1 LRLEKGQNGRNN
13 FALVKPPVPPL
24 HPTLNAPNFMLKA
37 GIVGLPNVGKSTLFN
52 ALTRSRKAEAAN
64 YPFCTIDPNVGVVIV
79 PDERA
84 YVLQKIAKTNVVV
97 PAAIE
102 FVDIAG
108 LVAGASK
115 GEGLGN
121 QFLATIR
128 EVDAIVQVVR
138 CFEDSDVVHTMGGV
152 DPVRDIEVITTE
164 LVLADLDAVAKRMTK
179 TQKNAKAGDKEAVI
193 ELALLQKLEPHL
205 NAGKTAN
212 TLPATPEEIVLM
224 KLFQLL
230 TAKPVLFACN
240 VAESDLAT
248 AGQNKFV
255 QKVAEYV
262 RTHHDAAYVPISAK
276 IEAELIDLPPEEAKA
291 FLKDLGV
298 DDSGVSSLI
307 KGTYALLGLMTYFTA
322 GEKEV
327 RAWTI
332 RKGWKAPQ
340 AAGVIHT
347 DFEKGFI
354 KAEIVSYSDLTRLG
368 SVAAA
373 REAGKYRLEGKE
385 YVFADGDVALFR
397 FNN

>member
-1 LRLEKGQNGRNN
+1 
-13 FALVKPPVPPL
+13 
-24 HPTLNAPNFMLKA
+24 MLKA

-64 YPFCTIDPNVGVVIV
+64 YPFCTIDPNVGVVTV
-79 PDERA
+79 PDERL
-84 YVLQKIAKTNVVV
+84 YVLQKIAKTGVVI

-121 QFLATIR
+121 QFLANIR
-128 EVDAIVQVVR
+128 EVDAIVHVVR
-138 CFEDSDVVHTMGGV
+138 CFEDADVVHTMGSV
-152 DPVRDIEVITTE
+152 DTVRDIEVVTTE
-164 LVLADLDAVAKRMTK
+164 LVLSDLDAVQKRMDK
-179 TQKNAKAGDKEAVI
+179 TQKKAKSGDKEAHAEVVLMERLI
-193 ELALLQKLEPHL
+193 PHL
-205 NAGKTAN
+205 NSNKPAN
-212 TLPATPEEIVLM
+212 ILPATEDEAKLL

-230 TAKPVLFACN
+230 TAKPVIYACN

-248 AGQNKFV
+248 AEQNPFV
-255 QKVAEYV
+255 MKVAEFV
-262 RTHHDAAYVPISAK
+262 RAHHDAAYVPISAR
-276 IEAELIDLPPEEAKA
+276 IEAELIDLAPDEAKA

-307 KGTYALLGLMTYFTA
+307 RATYALLGLQTYFTA

-327 RAWTI
+327 RAWTV
-332 RKGWKAPQ
+332 KTGWKAPQ

-354 KAEIVSYSDLTRLG
+354 KAEVVSYADLAKLG

-385 YVFADGDVALFR
+385 YVFQDGDVAVFR
-397 FNN
+397 FNT

>member
-1 LRLEKGQNGRNN
+1 
-13 FALVKPPVPPL
+13 
-24 HPTLNAPNFMLKA
+24 MLKA

-64 YPFCTIDPNVGVVIV
+64 YPFCTIDPNVGVVMV
-79 PDERA
+79 PDERL
-84 YVLQKIAKTNVVV
+84 YVLQNIAKTKVVI

-121 QFLATIR
+121 QFLANIR

-138 CFEDSDVVHTMGGV
+138 CFEDPDIVHTMGGI

-164 LVLADLDAVAKRMTK
+164 LVLADLDAVAKRIDK
-179 TQKNAKAGDKEAVI
+179 TQKKAKSGDKEAII
-193 ELALLQKLEPHL
+193 EVALLQRLEPHL
-205 NAGKTAN
+205 NSGKTAN
-212 TLPATPEEIVLM
+212 TLDATEDEKALM

-248 AGQNKFV
+248 AEANPFV
-255 QKVAEYV
+255 QAVAGYV
-262 RTHHDAAYVPISAK
+262 RTHHDAAYVPISAR
-276 IEAELIDLPPEEAKA
+276 IESELIDLPADEAKA

-307 KGTYALLGLMTYFTA
+307 RGTYALLGLQTYFTA

-332 RKGWKAPQ
+332 KKGWKAPQ

-354 KAEIVSYSDLTRLG
+354 KAEVVSYADLTRLG
-368 SVAAA
+368 STAAA

-385 YVFADGDVALFR
+385 YVFDDGDVALFR
-397 FNN
+397 FNT

>member
-1 LRLEKGQNGRNN
+1 
-13 FALVKPPVPPL
+13 
-24 HPTLNAPNFMLKA
+24 MLKA

-64 YPFCTIDPNVGVVIV
+64 YPFCTIDPNVGVVTV
-79 PDERA
+79 PDERLP
-84 YVLQKIAKTNVVV
+84 VLQKIARTGVVI

-121 QFLATIR
+121 QFLANIR

-164 LVLADLDAVAKRMTK
+164 LVLADLDAVTKRIDK
-179 TQKNAKAGDKEAVI
+179 TQKKARSGDKEAII
-193 ELALLQKLEPHL
+193 ELALLQKLVPHL
-205 NAGKTAN
+205 NASKTAN
-212 TLPATPEEIVLM
+212 TLPATAEEKALM

-248 AGQNKFV
+248 AEQSKFV
-255 QKVAEYV
+255 QQVAEYV

-276 IEAELIDLPPEEAKA
+276 IEAELIDLAADEAQA
-291 FLKDLGV
+291 FLEDLGV

-307 KGTYALLGLMTYFTA
+307 KGTYALLGLQTYFTA
-322 GEKEV
+322 SEKEV
-327 RAWTI
+327 RAWTVV
-332 RKGWKAPQ
+332 KGWKAPQ

-354 KAEIVSYSDLTRLG
+354 KAEVVSYEDLARLG
-368 SVAAA
+368 STAAA
-373 REAGKYRLEGKE
+373 RDAGKYRLEGKE
-385 YVFADGDVALFR
+385 YVFRDGDVALFR

>member
-1 LRLEKGQNGRNN
+1 
-13 FALVKPPVPPL
+13 
-24 HPTLNAPNFMLKA
+24 MKA

-64 YPFCTIDPNVGVVIV
+64 YPFCTIDPNVGVVTV

-84 YVLQKIAKTNVVV
+84 YVLQKIAKTQVVI

-121 QFLATIR
+121 QFLANIR

-138 CFEDSDVVHTMGGV
+138 CFEDSDVVHTMGSV

-164 LVLADLDAVAKRMTK
+164 LVLADLDAVTKRIEK
-179 TQKNAKAGDKEAVI
+179 TQKKAKSGDKEAQA

-205 NAGKTAN
+205 NSGKTAN
-212 TLPATPEEIVLM
+212 TLELHDDEKALL

-248 AGQNKFV
+248 SEQNPYV

-276 IEAELIDLPPEEAKA
+276 IEYELIDLSPEEAKE

-298 DDSGVSSLI
+298 DDSGVSNLI
-307 KGTYALLGLMTYFTA
+307 RASYDLLGLQTYFTA

-332 RKGWKAPQ
+332 VKGWKAPQ

-354 KAEIVSYSDLTRLG
+354 KAEVVSYNDLASLG

-373 REAGKYRLEGKE
+373 REAGKYRLEGKD
-385 YVFADGDVALFR
+385 YVFQDGDVALFR
-397 FNN
+397 FNK

>member
-1 LRLEKGQNGRNN
+1 
-13 FALVKPPVPPL
+13 
-24 HPTLNAPNFMLKA
+24 MLKA

-79 PDERA
+79 PDQRA
-84 YVLQKIAKTNVVV
+84 YVLKDIAKTNVVV

-138 CFEDSDVVHTMGGV
+138 CFEDSDIVHTMGSI

-164 LVLADLDAVAKRMTK
+164 LVLADLEAVAKRMTK
-179 TQKNAKAGDKEAVI
+179 TQKSAKAGDKEAIV

-212 TLPATPEEIVLM
+212 VLPATTEETALM
-224 KLFQLL
+224 KLLQLL

-248 AGQNKFV
+248 AEKNPFV
-255 QKVAEYV
+255 MKVAEYV
-262 RTHHDAAYVPISAK
+262 RTHHDAAYVPISAR
-276 IEAELIDLPPEEAKA
+276 IEAELIDLTPEDAKA

-298 DDSGVSSLI
+298 EDSGVSALI
-307 KGTYALLGLMTYFTA
+307 KGTYDLLGLMTYFTA

-354 KAEIVSYSDLTRLG
+354 KAEIVSYEDLTRLG

-385 YVFADGDVALFR
+385 YVFKDGDIALFR

>member
-1 LRLEKGQNGRNN
+1 
-13 FALVKPPVPPL
+13 
-24 HPTLNAPNFMLKA
+24 MLKA

-64 YPFCTIDPNVGVVIV
+64 YPFCTIDPNVGVVTV
-79 PDERA
+79 PDERLA
-84 YVLQKIAKTNVVV
+84 VLQKIAKTNVVI

-121 QFLATIR
+121 QFLANIR
-128 EVDAIVQVVR
+128 EVDAIVHVVR
-138 CFEDSDVVHTMGGV
+138 CFEDPDVIHTMGSV
-152 DPVRDIEVITTE
+152 DPVRDIEVVTTE
-164 LVLADLDAVAKRMTK
+164 LVLSDLDAVQKRIDK
-179 TQKNAKAGDKEAVI
+179 TQKKAKSGDKEAQAELVI
-193 ELALLQKLEPHL
+193 LERLVPHL
-205 NAGKTAN
+205 NENKPAN
-212 TLPATPEEIVLM
+212 ILPATDDEV
-224 KLFQLL
+224 KLIKAFQLL
-230 TAKPVLFACN
+230 TAKPVIYACN

-248 AGQNKFV
+248 AEQNPFV
-255 QKVAEYV
+255 QKVAEFV
-262 RTHHDAAYVPISAK
+262 KAHHDAAYVPISAR
-276 IEAELIDLPPEEAKA
+276 IESELIDLAPDEAKA

-307 KGTYALLGLMTYFTA
+307 RATYALLGLQTYFTA

-332 RKGWKAPQ
+332 KKGWKAPQ

-354 KAEIVSYSDLTRLG
+354 KAEVVSYADLTKLG

-373 REAGKYRLEGKE
+373 RDAGKYRLEGKE
-385 YVFADGDVALFR
+385 YAFADGDVALFR
-397 FNN
+397 FNT

>member
-1 LRLEKGQNGRNN
+1 
-13 FALVKPPVPPL
+13 
-24 HPTLNAPNFMLKA
+24 MLKA

-64 YPFCTIDPNVGVVIV
+64 YPFCTIDPNVGVVTV
-79 PDERA
+79 PDDRLA
-84 YVLQKIAKTNVVV
+84 VLQKIAKTGVVI

-121 QFLATIR
+121 QFLANIR
-128 EVDAIVQVVR
+128 EVDAIVHVVR
-138 CFEDSDVVHTMGGV
+138 CFEDADVVHTMGSV
-152 DPVRDIEVITTE
+152 DPVRDIEVVTTE
-164 LVLADLDAVAKRMTK
+164 LVLSDLDAVQKRMDK
-179 TQKNAKAGDKEAVI
+179 TQKKAKSGDKEAQAEVVLMERLI
-193 ELALLQKLEPHL
+193 PHL
-205 NAGKTAN
+205 NSNKPAN
-212 TLPATPEEIVLM
+212 ILPATEDEVKLL

-230 TAKPVLFACN
+230 TAKPVIYACN

-248 AGQNKFV
+248 AEQNPFV
-255 QKVAEYV
+255 MKVAEFV
-262 RTHHDAAYVPISAK
+262 RAHHDAAYVPISAR
-276 IEAELIDLPPEEAKA
+276 IEAELIDLAPEEAKE

-307 KGTYALLGLMTYFTA
+307 RATYALLGLQTYFTA

-332 RKGWKAPQ
+332 KKGWKAPQ

-385 YVFADGDVALFR
+385 YVFHDGDVALFR
-397 FNN
+397 FNT

>member
-1 LRLEKGQNGRNN
+1 
-13 FALVKPPVPPL
+13 
-24 HPTLNAPNFMLKA
+24 MLKA

-64 YPFCTIDPNVGVVIV
+64 YPFCTIDPNVGVVTV

-84 YVLQKIAKTNVVV
+84 YVLQKIAKTQVVI

-108 LVAGASK
+108 LVKGASK

-121 QFLATIR
+121 QFLSNIR
-128 EVDAIVQVVR
+128 EVDAIVHVVR
-138 CFEDSDVVHTMGGV
+138 CFESSDILHTMGSV

-164 LVLADLDAVAKRMTK
+164 LILADLDSVQKRIEK
-179 TQKNAKAGDKEAVI
+179 TQKKAKSGDKEAQA
-193 ELALLQKLEPHL
+193 ELALLQRLEPHL
-205 NAGKTAN
+205 NN
-212 TLPATPEEIVLM
+212 NLPANVLEVNEEEARLL

-230 TAKPVLFACN
+230 SGKPVIYACN
-240 VAESDLAT
+240 VGEGDLANV
-248 AGQNKFV
+248 AENKFV
-255 QKVAEYV
+255 QAVAEFV
-262 RTHHDAAYVPISAK
+262 GKHHDAAYVAISAQ
-276 IEAELIDLPPEEAKA
+276 IEAELIELSQEDAKS
-291 FLKDLGV
+291 FLTDLGV
-298 DDSGVSSLI
+298 EDSGVSLLI
-307 KGTYALLGLMTYFTA
+307 RETYTLLGLQTYFTA

-332 RKGWKAPQ
+332 KKGWKAPQ

-354 KAEIVSYSDLTRLG
+354 KAEVVSYEDLSQLG

-385 YVFADGDVALFR
+385 YVFRDGDVALFR

>member
-1 LRLEKGQNGRNN
+1 
-13 FALVKPPVPPL
+13 
-24 HPTLNAPNFMLKA
+24 MLKA

-64 YPFCTIDPNVGVVIV
+64 YPFCTIDPNVGVVTV
-79 PDERA
+79 PDDRL
-84 YVLQKIAKTNVVV
+84 YVLQKIAKTQVVI

-121 QFLATIR
+121 QFLANIR

-138 CFEDSDVVHTMGGV
+138 CFEDPDVVHTMGAV

-164 LVLADLDAVAKRMTK
+164 LVLADLDSVTKRIEK
-179 TQKNAKAGDKEAVI
+179 TQKKAIAEM
-193 ELALLQKLEPHL
+193 ALLQKLEPHL

-212 TLPATPEEIVLM
+212 VLPGATDDEKAMM

-248 AGQNKFV
+248 ADQNPFV

-276 IEAELIDLPPEEAKA
+276 IEAELIDLPPEDAKA
-291 FLKDLGV
+291 FLADLGV
-298 DDSGVSSLI
+298 SDSGVSNLI
-307 KGTYALLGLMTYFTA
+307 RGAYSLLGLQTYFTA

-332 RKGWKAPQ
+332 KKGWKAPQ

-354 KAEIVSYSDLTRLG
+354 KAEVVSYEDLARLG
-368 SVAAA
+368 STAAA

-385 YVFADGDVALFR
+385 YVFQDGDVALFR